1 MPIDRDARAQAESRF
16 RNGDL
21 AGALDC
27 YRRLL
32 ELDPTDAEVI
42 NDLGTVLFGMGE
54 IEESCRCYL
63 RALQVDPHREDA
75 LENLRKL
82 CETGGLPLE
91 AIMEQ
96 LGGPDG
102 PALALAEP
110 ECKGDG
116 DKGRSN
122 GRRCGTQEGPSRRI
136 EELFEKGRYA
146 AAYRLARRRARS
158 EDFNAEAWNDL
169 AVIAHELCSRAE
181 AVGCIQRALELDPNN
196 EVIRRNADVITN
208 ETQSTARVS
217 E

>member
-32 ELDPTDAEVI
+32 ELDPNDAEVI

-54 IEESCRCYL
+54 IEESCRCYV
-63 RALQVDPHREDA
+63 RALQVDPRREDA
-75 LENLRKL
+75 LKNLRML
-82 CETGGLPLE
+82 CETGGLSLKTM
-91 AIMEQ
+91 MEEIDKS
-96 LGGPDG
+96 DG
-102 PALALAEP
+102 PAPAPAEP
-110 ECKGDG
+110 ECKADG
-116 DKGRSN
+116 SRGNSN
-122 GRRCGTQEGPSRRI
+122 GRCCGTQEGPGRRI

-169 AVIAHELCSRAE
+169 AVIALEMCSRAE
-181 AVGCIQRALELDPNN
+181 AVGHIQRALDLDPDN
-196 EVIRRNADVITN
+196 EVIRRNADVITK
-208 ETQSTARVS
+208 ETQPAKQAA